1 MMMFK
6 KFFAIYGGSSAIIN
20 CLSQGLWPL
29 YYSYS
34 KINVDVIFK
43 LKLNNRIIKNSK
55 DFNKLINRN
64 YFKKI
69 FTKYHCSIKIIMN
82 S

>member
-6 KFFAIYGGSSAIIN
+6 KVFAIYSGSSAIIN

-34 KINVDVIFK
+34 KINVDHD
-43 LKLNNRIIKNSK
+43 L
-55 DFNKLINRN
+55 
-64 YFKKI
+64 
-69 FTKYHCSIKIIMN
+69 
-82 S
+82 